1 MPPKRCPLRST
12 ASGSV
17 RASSHSSA
25 GRTWSFGSLRLSR
38 PWDYWLSPTP
48 APTSPPG
55 SSSSSCSSWAA
66 GALISFFAG
75 AQVGFS
81 LPVLKQGWE
90 AAEDGPPFCTIF
102 AILFSAV
109 TGFTQGVSMS
119 GDLKNPAKSLPAGTF
134 LAVGLSTVVY
144 VVTVFALAGTL
155 SSTELSSDYDSVK
168 RVALVPRLVDLG
180 VLSATLSSALA
191 SFLGAAGSHK
201 PSRATACL
209 SR

>member
-1 MPPKRCPLRST
+1 MSVAFYCVGFGEGVESLIG
-12 ASGSV
+12 GSDLVV
-17 RASSHSSA
+17 RVSA
-25 GRTWSFGSLRLSR
+25 AL
-38 PWDYWLSPTP
+38 
-48 APTSPPG
+48 
-55 SSSSSCSSWAA
+55 AA
-66 GALISFFAG
+66 VGLLALTYAGANLATRFQFVIMFILGGALISFFAG

-144 VVTVFALAGTL
+144 VVTVFTLAGTL

-168 RVALVPRLVDLG
+168 RVAMVPRLVDLG